1 MESKKWG
8 NKSMSR
14 SVVPL
19 VVAFEDEYGSTYNVP
34 ETNKTLQN
42 IRKHLNKTIVA
53 KSEVLMGGTV
63 TSLSRP
69 WVLINKKTGERYKF
83 NAFEDVESA
92 IGLSM
97 GRGYKI
103 NEKESQ
109 SIRLRFYL
117 KNKKQSLK
125 Q

>member
-1 MESKKWG
+1 
-8 NKSMSR
+8 MSR

-19 VVAFEDEYGSTYNVP
+19 VVAFEDEYGSTYNVL

-63 TSLSRP
+63 TSLSRL

-83 NAFEDVESA
+83 NTLEDVESA
-92 IGLSM
+92 TGLSM
-97 GRGYKI
+97 GWGYKI